1 MSHRW
6 LLANK
11 DWLMYF
17 TLLQILNLYSVVMMD
32 EFTMTFDLI
41 KLAIILMTAVPGCS
55 KIRAAAYSAALLS
68 QLS

>member
-55 KIRAAAYSAALLS
+55 KIRAAA
-68 QLS
+68 